1 VRANIAKPKINIL
14 ELNMIGLLELN
25 MINAGTSQ
33 NGILKPK
40 GSTRAEFAPFS
51 HEPGLE

>member
-1 VRANIAKPKINIL
+1 MQVLTRVLGWRVEGN
-14 ELNMIGLLELN
+14 
-25 MINAGTSQ
+25 Q
-33 NGILKPK
+33 NGILNPK